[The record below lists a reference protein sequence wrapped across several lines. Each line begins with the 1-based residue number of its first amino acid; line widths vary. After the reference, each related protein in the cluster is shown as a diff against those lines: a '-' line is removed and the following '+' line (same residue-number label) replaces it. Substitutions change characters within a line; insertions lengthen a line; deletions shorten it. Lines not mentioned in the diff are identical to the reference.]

1 MIMQS
6 MTKLRTRFRLII
18 AAILVLGLG
27 SAILIYLFAEAAP
40 ANPLGYDPEE
50 SKRYVHD
57 MLLYGGKANLL
68 GSEFADWLGG
78 LWHGKRLAFTVACIT
93 LLLAGAFLYFGAPL
107 PPEPDADASDENKQ
121 DGNDA

>member
-1 MIMQS
+1 
-6 MTKLRTRFRLII
+6 MTKLQTHFRLIT
-18 AAILVLGLG
+18 AAILILGFG
-27 SAILIYLFAEAAP
+27 SAILIYLFAESAP
-40 ANPLGYDPEE
+40 ANPLGYEPAE

-93 LLLAGAFLYFGAPL
+93 LLLAGAFLFFGAPS
-107 PPEPDADASDENKQ
+107 PPDPDADASDDNKQ
-121 DGNDA
+121 DGKEA

>member
-1 MIMQS
+1 MQS
-6 MTKLRTRFRLII
+6 MTTPQTRFRLII

-27 SAILIYLFAEAAP
+27 SAILIYLFAETAP
-40 ANPLGYDPEE
+40 ANPLGYEPAE
-50 SKRYVHD
+50 SKMYVHD

-93 LLLAGAFLYFGAPL
+93 LLVAGAYLYFGAPL
-107 PPEPDADASDENKQ
+107 PPDPDADASDEKKQ
-121 DGNDA
+121 QPADQ

>member
-1 MIMQS
+1 MQS
-6 MTKLRTRFRLII
+6 MTKPQTRFRLII
-18 AAILVLGLG
+18 ATILVLGLG
-27 SAILIYLFAEAAP
+27 SAILIYFFAEAAP
-40 ANPLGYDPEE
+40 TNPLGYEPAE
-50 SKRYVHD
+50 SKMFVHD

-107 PPEPDADASDENKQ
+107 PPEPDSSDENKQ
-121 DGNDA
+121 DGNDV